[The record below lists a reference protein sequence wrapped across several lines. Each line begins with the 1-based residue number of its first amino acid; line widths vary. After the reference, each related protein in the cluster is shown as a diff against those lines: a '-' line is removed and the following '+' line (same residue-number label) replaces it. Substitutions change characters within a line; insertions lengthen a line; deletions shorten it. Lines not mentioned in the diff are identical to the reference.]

1 MSQFCEDAF
10 ERLVEQVKLLH
21 GWFPRLGRRRVC
33 GVVLVRGEAV
43 EHFAVN

>member
-1 MSQFCEDAF
+1 MSQFCEDASD
-10 ERLVEQVKLLH
+10 RLVEQMKLSH
-21 GWFPRLGRRRVC
+21 GRFPRLGRRRVR